1 MQTCTTPIK
10 CWQICE
16 GSSIWSYVVD
26 LFTLTLELSSSVR
39 SVAGGGEQQQDVRRG
54 AGSRAACWCWCWP
67 HHTTPGKLELE
78 NKLLSAIWPPG
89 AASTACCLH
98 HPLCAITGSIGMRHV
113 TKTLMIDKAFPI
125 TRILK
130 ITSHLGTDKV
140 VPSLKRADM
149 RLARRVGTN
158 WL

>member
-1 MQTCTTPIK
+1 MLG
-10 CWQICE
+10 E
-16 GSSIWSYVVD
+16 
-26 LFTLTLELSSSVR
+26 ER
-39 SVAGGGEQQQDVRRG
+39 AAGQRAG
-54 AGSRAACWCWCWP
+54 AGAG
-67 HHTTPGKLELE
+67 HTTPGKLELE

-140 VPSLKRADM
+140 VPSLKRANM